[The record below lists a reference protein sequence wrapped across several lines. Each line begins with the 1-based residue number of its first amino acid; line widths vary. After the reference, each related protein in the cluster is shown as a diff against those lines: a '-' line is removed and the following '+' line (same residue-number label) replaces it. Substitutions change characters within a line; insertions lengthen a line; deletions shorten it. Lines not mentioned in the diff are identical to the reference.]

1 MTGSAPDR
9 PTHRRKAGRKRLKH
23 RAGDFRALSHRIL
36 QAANRGV
43 PRDTFQRDVSRLIL
57 DFSGCDAVELWLK
70 EHGKYFRCE
79 TLRQSPL
86 SSFAPIKPCKQD
98 DDGRIAPGPEDD
110 PALIHLC
117 RDVISGGNDSLR
129 PFLTAHGSF
138 WTGNSGQ
145 GRDARVQRPDLFLA
159 GSYLSLLLIP
169 LSIDPQN
176 IGMLQLKST
185 VRDFFQ
191 GEEIERY
198 EGLAQTLGI
207 ALAHRHAQ
215 VDLRERVKEL
225 TCLYGIARVVAE
237 PTISLEAILRR
248 IVELLPSAWLY
259 PDIAFAR
266 IVLDGRS
273 YAVPAFTEGVHRQ
286 TTDIVVNGETRGRVE
301 VVYSEE
307 KPEFDEGP
315 FYTEERNLLDA
326 VAREV
331 STIVKRKEAEDEQS
345 RLQEQLRHAD
355 RLATLGQL
363 AASMAH
369 ELNEPLS
376 NILGFGQLAKKCP
389 GLPIQAGQDIDK
401 ILAATLN
408 ARDVIRKILIFA
420 RQMPQQKRN
429 VDLNRLVE
437 ECLSFLESR
446 FAAGRVDVVRLLSPD
461 LPEVVADP
469 TQLSQVLVNLIINAV
484 QAMPQGGR
492 LTIQT
497 RPRENRL
504 SLIIEDSGVGMTE
517 EVRKQIFTPF
527 FTTKEIGQGTGLGL
541 AVVHGIV
548 TSHGGSIDVKSKAGA
563 GTRFE
568 IRLPVPAPGPAP
580 VPAQRQAPASSSP
593 ETEGS

>member
-1 MTGSAPDR
+1 
-9 PTHRRKAGRKRLKH
+9 
-23 RAGDFRALSHRIL
+23 
-36 QAANRGV
+36 
-43 PRDTFQRDVSRLIL
+43 
-57 DFSGCDAVELWLK
+57 
-70 EHGKYFRCE
+70 
-79 TLRQSPL
+79 
-86 SSFAPIKPCKQD
+86 
-98 DDGRIAPGPEDD
+98 
-110 PALIHLC
+110 
-117 RDVISGGNDSLR
+117 
-129 PFLTAHGSF
+129 
-138 WTGNSGQ
+138 
-145 GRDARVQRPDLFLA
+145 
-159 GSYLSLLLIP
+159 
-169 LSIDPQN
+169 
-176 IGMLQLKST
+176 
-185 VRDFFQ
+185 
-191 GEEIERY
+191 
-198 EGLAQTLGI
+198 
-207 ALAHRHAQ
+207 
-215 VDLRERVKEL
+215 
-225 TCLYGIARVVAE
+225 
-237 PTISLEAILRR
+237 
-248 IVELLPSAWLY
+248 
-259 PDIAFAR
+259 
-266 IVLDGRS
+266 
-273 YAVPAFTEGVHRQ
+273 
-286 TTDIVVNGETRGRVE
+286 

-355 RLATLGQL
+355 RLATIGQL

-389 GLPIQAGQDIDK
+389 GLPLQAGQDIDK

-408 ARDVIRKILIFA
+408 AREVIRKILIFA

-446 FAAGRVDVVRLLSPD
+446 FAAGRVDVVRLLSPE

-469 TQLSQVLVNLIINAV
+469 TQLNQVLVNLIINAV

-548 TSHGGSIDVKSKAGA
+548 TSHGGSIDVKSTAGV

-568 IRLPVPAPGPAP
+568 IRLPVPALGPARR
-580 VPAQRQAPASSSP
+580 PAQGRAPASSSP
-593 ETEGS
+593 DTEGS